1 MRMMCA
7 TLPVSPATEM
17 FLRILTSALFA
28 GAAAGLI
35 AALLQLAFVQPV
47 LLHAELYESGA
58 RVHFDGASAS
68 AGQHDDGHKH
78 AGGNPAKDDT
88 HSHGDAHSHD
98 EAQAHDGDHD
108 HGDASALMRNG
119 MSILFA
125 MLTYTG
131 YALILVAAMVLA
143 ETRGATIT
151 ARTGIL
157 WGLGGFVVFHL
168 APGFSLAPE
177 VPGVAAADITMRQI
191 WWFATVGTAAVG
203 IWLIAFGHN
212 WIAWGVAVLLLLAPH
227 VIGAPEPDV
236 LAGPVPPE
244 IAALFASRALG
255 VGMAAWVMVGCLAG
269 YFWHRRTDATGAAQ
283 HTRST

>member
-35 AALLQLAFVQPV
+35 TALLQLAFVQPV

-58 RVHFDGASAS
+58 RVHFDGVS
-68 AGQHDDGHKH
+68 AGTEQHDDGHRH
-78 AGGNPAKDDT
+78 AAEPPAHDDA
-88 HSHGDAHSHD
+88 HSHGDAH
-98 EAQAHDGDHD
+98 AHDGGHD
-108 HGDASALMRNG
+108 HGDAPNLMRNG
-119 MSILFA
+119 LSILFT

-131 YALILVAAMVLA
+131 YALILVAAMSLA

-177 VPGVAAADITMRQI
+177 APGVAAADITMRQI

-203 IWLIAFGHN
+203 VWLIAFARN
-212 WIAWGVAVLLLLAPH
+212 WVAWGTAVLLLLAPH

-236 LAGPVPPE
+236 LAGSVPPE

-269 YFWHRRTDATGAAQ
+269 YFWHRRTNVTGDTQ
-283 HTRST
+283 HT